1 MTFLED
7 LLVALGVDF
16 PVDDVVLLGDVDG
29 VLVDVA
35 GVFRLAAGDHF
46 FVSAGGFVDGSDLDG
61 VIFLDDAVIASR
73 FDVATVV

>member
-35 GVFRLAAGDHF
+35 GVFRLAAGDHL
-46 FVSAGGFVDGSDLDG
+46 FVSAGGFVDGSDLDW
-61 VIFLDDAVIASR
+61 VVFLDDAVIASR
-73 FDVATVV
+73 FDAATVV